1 MLSAKIELDYIISMK
16 QPKQKEYKP
25 RVVVRG
31 NTGTRVMRSRKDK
44 ANSRQALKLA
54 LKQAY

>member
-1 MLSAKIELDYIISMK
+1 MK
-16 QPKQKEYKP
+16 QIKQKAYKP

-44 ANSRQALKLA
+44 ANTRQALKLA
-54 LKQAY
+54 LKRAY